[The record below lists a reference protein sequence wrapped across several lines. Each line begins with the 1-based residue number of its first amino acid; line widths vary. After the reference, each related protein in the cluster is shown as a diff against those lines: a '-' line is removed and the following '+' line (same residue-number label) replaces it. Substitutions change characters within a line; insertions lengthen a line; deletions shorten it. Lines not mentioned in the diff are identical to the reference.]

1 MSKSTHQFEIKGV
14 DKSAGAFGSIKNR
27 AAVTSAQIRSMVGG
41 AIAAAGAYLS
51 FRAIKGGIDEL
62 GRLSDVAQKAGVS
75 VDDLTQATTA
85 FGVLGIQNMGVD
97 GFAKSMMFLA
107 KNTGRTGMAGFY
119 QTIEEIGKVPDVS
132 KRAEMAMR
140 VFGKS
145 GMEFMPIINAADK
158 SVAALKKVAEAMPK
172 VPQSA
177 ADAGDDIADGTQI
190 VTTQFKSWWL
200 EAIGKV
206 AGLISGSMP
215 ESFRQSMAIIMAYAD
230 YYVHS
235 IGDILESTWKRLTSG
250 FGFFTA
256 TSNAVGA
263 AIGGTYEKLFGSG
276 GVIPVAILNFEKFLV
291 GFWQRTTRGFGL
303 FSAAASAAGAAVGG
317 TYEKLFGTGGT
328 WGDVGKGI
336 AEGWRG
342 GWKDYDGEIDDI
354 QEKFDKKRRELGNSH
369 ITWSDIF
376 GGVKDA
382 WKSGMQEYEDEQ
394 EEIDKRMDARAQRFA
409 KRLEAA
415 RNLENNY
422 KKAAKG
428 LGDRTNDNDDGR
440 GNYRQTRISND
451 LVMAGSNAAMR
462 MQILGPTLQSESK
475 KQTALLERIATNT
488 EKTADNTEESATSE
502 SMGVID

>member
-1 MSKSTHQFEIKGV
+1 MSASTHQIKVKGV
-14 DKSAGAFGSIKNR
+14 DQTGAAFGSIKNR
-27 AAVTSAQIRSMVGG
+27 AVATGAQIRSMLGG
-41 AIAAAGAYLS
+41 ALAAAGAYLG

-97 GFAKSMMFLA
+97 GFAKSMTFLA

-132 KRAEMAMR
+132 KRADMAMK

-145 GMEFMPIINAADK
+145 GMEFMPIINAAGK
-158 SVAALKKVAEAMPK
+158 SVAALKSVAEAMPK
-172 VPQSA
+172 VSQSA

-190 VTTQFKSWWL
+190 VSTQFKSWWL

-235 IGDILESTWKRLTSG
+235 IGDILKSTWKRLTSG

-336 AEGWRG
+336 VEGWRS
-342 GWKDYDGEIDDI
+342 GWKDYEGEIDDI
-354 QEKFDKKRRELGNSH
+354 RDVYDKKRRELGNSH
-369 ITWSDIF
+369 ITWSDIL
-376 GGVKDA
+376 GGIKDG
-382 WKSGMQEYEDEQ
+382 WKGGMQEYEDEQ
-394 EEIDKRMDARAQRFA
+394 EEIEKRMDARAQRFA

-428 LGDRTNDNDDGR
+428 LGDRPKDNNDMSLKTPQIR
-440 GNYRQTRISND
+440 ND
-451 LVMAGSNAAMR
+451 LILSGSNTATR
-462 MQILGPTLQSESK
+462 LQILGPTLQSETK
-475 KQTALLERIATNT
+475 KQTAILEKIAANT
-488 EKTADNTEESATSE
+488 EKVADNTEDSGSAE